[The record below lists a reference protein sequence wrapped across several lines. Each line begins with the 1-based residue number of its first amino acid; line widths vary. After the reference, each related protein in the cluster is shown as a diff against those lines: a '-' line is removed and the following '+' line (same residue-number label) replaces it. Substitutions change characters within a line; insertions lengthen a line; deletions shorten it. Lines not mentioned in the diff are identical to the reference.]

1 MCGSLTWKVLPRWVT
16 DTTGRREAGG
26 SFSCTLCMQA
36 RDLPFA
42 HLRGTALARDE
53 PRVADKGVGRDRRR
67 HMRRARLGGLLA
79 IAATSLPLLAGTTA
93 VAASQRT
100 TPTIGKQAAELMGS
114 DTVALDYFG
123 VSVATSGTTVVVGA
137 PNHAKDVGRAYVFT
151 NTAAGWKQAAELKGS
166 DTVGGDYF
174 GYSVA
179 VSGTTVVVGAPG
191 VVAVPAE
198 NGLPASPGR
207 AYVFTKTAVGWTQVA
222 ELKGSD
228 TVTNDNF
235 GVSVATSGTTAVVGA
250 PGHASFAGRAYV
262 FAKTAAGWT
271 QVAELKGSDTVS
283 NDNFGVSVATSG
295 TTAVVGA
302 PGHGGFA
309 GRAYVFTDRAAGW
322 KQAAELKGSDTVSN
336 DNFGLSVA
344 TSHTTVVVGAYD
356 HASSGGRAYVFTK
369 QGGGW
374 KQAADLKGSDT
385 IVGDGFG
392 ISVAAS
398 GTTVVVGASAHANSA
413 GRAYVFTRTATGWK
427 QAAELKGS
435 DTVAADFFGYSVA
448 TSGTTVVVGA
458 YAHASFAG
466 RAYLFDV

>member
-1 MCGSLTWKVLPRWVT
+1 
-16 DTTGRREAGG
+16 
-26 SFSCTLCMQA
+26 
-36 RDLPFA
+36 
-42 HLRGTALARDE
+42 
-53 PRVADKGVGRDRRR
+53 
-67 HMRRARLGGLLA
+67 MRRSRLGGLLA

-93 VAASQRT
+93 VAASPRT
-100 TPTIGKQAAELMGS
+100 MPTIGKQIADLTGS
-114 DTVALDYFG
+114 DTVALEYFG

-137 PNHAKDVGRAYVFT
+137 P
-151 NTAAGWKQAAELKGS
+151 
-166 DTVGGDYF
+166 
-174 GYSVA
+174 
-179 VSGTTVVVGAPG
+179 G
-191 VVAVPAE
+191 VVAAPAG
-198 NGLPASPGR
+198 NGLPATVGSPGR
-207 AYVFTKTAVGWTQVA
+207 AYVFT
-222 ELKGSD
+222 
-228 TVTNDNF
+228 
-235 GVSVATSGTTAVVGA
+235 
-250 PGHASFAGRAYV
+250 
-262 FAKTAAGWT
+262 KTAAGWT
-271 QVAELKGSDTVS
+271 QVAELKGSDTVT

-322 KQAAELKGSDTVSN
+322 KQAAELKGSDTVAN

>member
-1 MCGSLTWKVLPRWVT
+1 
-16 DTTGRREAGG
+16 
-26 SFSCTLCMQA
+26 
-36 RDLPFA
+36 
-42 HLRGTALARDE
+42 
-53 PRVADKGVGRDRRR
+53 
-67 HMRRARLGGLLA
+67 MRRSRLGGLLA

-93 VAASQRT
+93 VAASPRT
-100 TPTIGKQAAELMGS
+100 TPTIGKQIAALMGS
-114 DTVALDYFG
+114 DTIALDYFG
-123 VSVATSGTTVVVGA
+123 ISVATSGTTVVVGA
-137 PNHAKDVGRAYVFT
+137 PNHAKDAGRAYVFT

-179 VSGTTVVVGAPG
+179 ASGKTVVVGAPG
-191 VVAVPAE
+191 VVAAPAG
-198 NGLPASPGR
+198 NGLPATVGSPGR
-207 AYVFTKTAVGWTQVA
+207 AYVFTRTAAGWTQAA

-228 TVTNDNF
+228 TVTDDNF

-262 FAKTAAGWT
+262 FTNQG
-271 QVAELKGSDTVS
+271 
-283 NDNFGVSVATSG
+283 
-295 TTAVVGA
+295 
-302 PGHGGFA
+302 
-309 GRAYVFTDRAAGW
+309 AGW
-322 KQAAELKGSDTVSN
+322 KQAAELKGSDTVTD

-356 HASSGGRAYVFTK
+356 HASSAGRAYVFTR
-369 QGGGW
+369 QGAGW
-374 KQAADLKGSDT
+374 KQAAELKGSDT

-392 ISVAAS
+392 ISVATS

-427 QAAELKGS
+427 QVAELKGS
-435 DTVAADFFGYSVA
+435 DTVATDFFGYSVA
-448 TSGTTVVVGA
+448 TSGTAVVVGA